1 MKKIQGFLLASSDVK
16 ALRMI
21 KNVIL
26 DWSGTVVDDL
36 RPVVQATNA
45 VFAEFA
51 LPEISLE
58 EFRAEF
64 CLPMV
69 PFYEVRMPEHS
80 MEVINEA
87 YHRHFSQFAEAVE
100 PLPQSRSFLEFCR
113 RSGRRLFVLSTI
125 DPGHYAFQS
134 QKFGLAGFFEH
145 AYTGVVDKR
154 QKIGEILR
162 DHGLKVHET
171 LFAGDM
177 VHDVVTAHYA
187 GVLAVA
193 LLSGFDDL
201 TKLAAAAPDV
211 VVRDLGD
218 LRILMEKNEPSG
230 LIKVDGLEIDAHVG
244 VPDEEIAHPQRLL
257 LDLEIEPL
265 RSFGEM
271 AENVGQTVDYFE
283 VCEAVRA
290 FAAQGK
296 WRLIETLASDVRT
309 IILERPNVGDAR
321 VKVRKFILPY
331 TQQVS
336 VEL

>member
-1 MKKIQGFLLASSDVK
+1 
-16 ALRMI
+16 MI

-36 RPVVQATNA
+36 RPVVRATNA
-45 VFAEFA
+45 VFAEFS
-51 LPEISLE
+51 LPEISLDD
-58 EFRAEF
+58 FRAEF
-64 CLPMV
+64 CLPME
-69 PFYEVRMPEHS
+69 PFYQMRMPQHS

-87 YHRHFSQFAEAVE
+87 YHRHFPQFAEAVE
-100 PLPQSRSFLEFCR
+100 PLPASRSFLEFCR

-125 DPGHYAFQS
+125 DPGHYEFQA
-134 QKFGLAGFFEH
+134 QKFGLADFFEH
-145 AYTGVVDKR
+145 AYTGVIDKR

-162 DHGLKVHET
+162 DHGLQVHET

-177 VHDVVTAHYA
+177 VHDVVTAHHA

-201 TKLAAAAPDV
+201 AKLAAAAPDV

-218 LRILMEKNEPSG
+218 LRILMEKNAPRG

-244 VPDEEIAHPQRLL
+244 VPDEEIAQKQRLL
-257 LDLEIEPL
+257 LDLEIVPV
-265 RSFGEM
+265 RAFGEM
-271 AENVGQTVDYFE
+271 NENVALTVDYFE

-290 FAAQGK
+290 YAAGGK
-296 WRLIETLASDVRT
+296 WRLIETLAADVRRL
-309 IILERPNVGDAR
+309 ILDRPNVTDAR